1 MFILIVLFICQGL
14 EITNCHVIQ
23 GLSLHATFI
32 SNNKEK
38 MPGLRIPHGQAEIPV
53 KVHKTQ
59 KENNIINEGQ
69 ENMCYLQLSAP
80 IVFLLLLQVM
90 LHFSLPHC

>member
-1 MFILIVLFICQGL
+1 
-14 EITNCHVIQ
+14 
-23 GLSLHATFI
+23 
-32 SNNKEK
+32 

-80 IVFLLLLQVM
+80 IVFLLLL
-90 LHFSLPHC
+90 